1 MTLEMPTRFDP
12 AGREAEIYA
21 AWQKAGRFTANA
33 NSTKP
38 PFVIVIP
45 PPNVTGSLHMGHC
58 LNNTLQ
64 DILTRWKRMCGFEA
78 LWLPG
83 TDHAGIA
90 TQNVVEK
97 ELRKEKSSRH
107 QLGRE
112 KFLERVWAWKEQY
125 GNTILSQLQRM
136 GCSCDWTRT
145 RFTMDEG
152 YSKAIREAF
161 VRLFKKGLIYK
172 GKRIINWCPRCT
184 TALSDIELRDQP
196 DEKGKLW
203 HIRYPIQGGGSVTVA
218 TTRPETMLGDTAV
231 AVHPSDERYKG
242 VVGKKV
248 LLPLMNREIPI
259 VADSFVDPKFGT
271 GAVKVTPAHD
281 PNDYECSQR
290 LKLPAICVIDERGAM
305 NENAGAFRGLDR
317 FEARK
322 KVVEA
327 LTEQGFLE
335 KTTDHV
341 VPLNVCDRC
350 DTIVEPYL
358 SDQWFVAMK
367 ALAAPAAEAARNG
380 RVKFMPERWTK
391 IYLEWVDNVRDW
403 CISRQL
409 WWGHRVPAWKCG
421 KCGAYTSEIA
431 DPTKC
436 VKCGSPDLKQ
446 EDDVLDTWFS
456 SGLWP
461 FATMGWPD
469 KTADLAKFYPTS
481 ILATDRGII
490 YLWVARMIMNGL
502 EFMGK
507 EPFHTVIIHPTILTD
522 DGKRMSK
529 SLGTGLDPLTLLDAF
544 GADAT
549 RFAVAKL
556 VTTSQDMRFGKNI
569 SKSKGEE
576 ARNFMTKFFNAARF
590 VLISLDAADKT
601 AAAAGAAA
609 LGQGKDPAALAFE
622 DRWILSRLNT
632 TIASVSQSLE
642 RYEFGEA
649 AQALYAFAWFEYCD
663 WYIELAKPRLTRPDG
678 AAARATLLHVL
689 DSLTRLLHP
698 IMPFVTEEVWQALR
712 VFDASRAESVMIA
725 PYPKADPARVDLDV
739 EKTAGALMEI
749 VRAVRDLR
757 SKYNIPFKQALPAVL
772 SAPDAATALA
782 LQPHVRLVC
791 DSANL
796 SKLDTGTNLTPPPS
810 SATQVV
816 AGAQLFIPLAGIV
829 DAAKEKARL
838 DSSLKKAEEQATNVR
853 RKLDDP
859 KFRQN
864 APADLVEKEEARLAD
879 FQDQIAKLK
888 AGLAEVGSWK

>member
-1 MTLEMPTRFDP
+1 MPFEMPTRFDP
-12 AGREAEIYA
+12 ATREREIYA
-21 AWQKAGRFTANA
+21 RWKTDGRFTANPA
-33 NSTKP
+33 SPKT
-38 PFVIVIP
+38 PFTIVIP

-64 DILTRWKRMCGFEA
+64 DILTRWKRMSGFEA

-107 QLGRE
+107 AIGRE

-125 GNTILSQLQRM
+125 GNTILMQLERM

-145 RFTMDEG
+145 RFTMDAG
-152 YSKAIREAF
+152 YSGAIREAF
-161 VRLFKKGLIYK
+161 VRLFRKGLIYK

-203 HIRYPIQGGGSVTVA
+203 HIRYPVAGGGSLTVA

-231 AVHPSDERYKG
+231 AVHPADERYKG
-242 VVGKKV
+242 LIGKKV

-259 VADSFVDPKFGT
+259 VADAFVDPKFGT

-281 PNDYECSQR
+281 ANDYECSQR
-290 LKLPAICVIDERGAM
+290 CGLPAIVVMDERGAM
-305 NENAGAFRGLDR
+305 NENAGAFKGIER

-322 KVVEA
+322 QVVQALEA
-327 LTEQGFLE
+327 QGLLE

-341 VPLNVCDRC
+341 VPLSVCDRC
-350 DTIVEPYL
+350 DTVIEPYL
-358 SDQWFVAMK
+358 SDQWFVSMK
-367 ALAAPAAEAARNG
+367 PLAAPAAEAVRSG
-380 RVKFMPERWTK
+380 RVKFVPERWAK
-391 IYLEWVDNVRDW
+391 VYLDWVDNVRDW

-409 WWGHRVPAWKCG
+409 WWGHRVPAWKCA
-421 KCGAYTSEIA
+421 KCGGYTSEIA

-436 VKCGSPDLKQ
+436 GKCGAAELKQ

-461 FATMGWPD
+461 FATMGWPAE
-469 KTADLAKFYPTS
+469 TADLRKFYPTS
-481 ILATDRGII
+481 VLATDRGII
-490 YLWVARMIMNGL
+490 YLWVARMIMNGI

-507 EPFHTVIIHPTILTD
+507 EPFHTVVIHPTIQTD

-556 VTTSQDMRFGKNI
+556 VTTSQDMKFGKNI

-590 VLISLDAADKT
+590 VLMSLDASDRA

-609 LGQGKDPAALAFE
+609 LARGENPASLAFE

-632 TIASVSQSLE
+632 TIRSVSQSLE

-663 WYIELAKPRLTRPDG
+663 WYIELAKPRLARPDG

-689 DSLTRLLHP
+689 DALTRLLHP

-712 VFDASRAESVMIA
+712 QFDPARAESVMIA
-725 PYPKADPARVDLDV
+725 PYPKADAARVDLEA
-739 EKTAGALMEI
+739 EKTAGSLMEI

-757 SKYNIPFKQALPAVL
+757 MKYNIPPKQALTAVL
-772 SAPDAATALA
+772 SSPDAASALA

-791 DSANL
+791 GSANL
-796 SKLDTGTNLTPPPS
+796 SKLDTGTGLAAPPS
-810 SATQVV
+810 SATQIVS
-816 AGAQLFIPLAGIV
+816 GAQLFVPLAGIV
-829 DAAKEKARL
+829 DPAKEKARL
-838 DSSLKKAEEQATNVR
+838 ESALKKTEETAAGVR

-859 KFRQN
+859 KFRDN
-864 APADLVEKEEARLAD
+864 APPELVEKEKERLAE
-879 FQDQIAKLK
+879 FEDQAAKLK
-888 AGLAEVGSWK
+888 AGVEEVKGWK